1 MSATI
6 PPGGGDHPIIC
17 SDGMGIAASS
27 PKHETQDDQLDR
39 LVRAA
44 SQPSLA
50 DLFRSGIKSGAIVPT
65 AHYSN

>member
-1 MSATI
+1 
-6 PPGGGDHPIIC
+6 
-17 SDGMGIAASS
+17 MGIATSS

-39 LVRAA
+39 LVHAA